1 MWLRIILAVLLAC
14 MAGGFAHAS
23 DSYSDNRSSA
33 VDLVR
38 SLYNAVNHHEYAR
51 AYDYFASPPA
61 KDFAAFQAGYDHT
74 TRVDVI
80 TGAVTGDGAAGSTY
94 FTVPT
99 AIKATDDKGGSKVFV
114 GCYTVRAVNGAVQEP
129 PFRPL
134 QIYKG
139 ELKPAKADDF
149 AVYNLPTCGE
159 AANVEAPQK
168 ATVEDATA
176 RFVVEQQ
183 GHCDKVEETRG
194 GANEPHAYKIRFA
207 QAGAAADEPLSEV
220 SLFIFDCT
228 MAAYNETQ
236 VFYLGDTSGSG
247 LTLLSFAEP
256 HLEIKYLDADSA
268 KLKSMAVD
276 GFSATTELVNS
287 EFDAKTNTITSFN
300 KWRGIGDASS
310 SGTYAFVDGQFVLK
324 DYAADPTFD
333 EQQNPVSIVKNGKLL

>member
-139 ELKPAKADDF
+139 ELIIFNNLCQKIHEQKIQEGLNEINIKEPA
-149 AVYNLPTCGE
+149 
-159 AANVEAPQK
+159 
-168 ATVEDATA
+168 
-176 RFVVEQQ
+176 
-183 GHCDKVEETRG
+183 
-194 GANEPHAYKIRFA
+194 
-207 QAGAAADEPLSEV
+207 
-220 SLFIFDCT
+220 
-228 MAAYNETQ
+228 
-236 VFYLGDTSGSG
+236 SG
-247 LTLLSFAEP
+247 LYHYT
-256 HLEIKYLDADSA
+256 
-268 KLKSMAVD
+268 V
-276 GFSATTELVNS
+276 TE
-287 EFDAKTNTITSFN
+287 N
-300 KWRGIGDASS
+300 KVQVH
-310 SGTYAFVDGQFVLK
+310 SGK
-324 DYAADPTFD
+324 
-333 EQQNPVSIVKNGKLL
+333 IVIE